1 MPIESFSFRLACYE
15 QFHWTPEQ
23 VKDVPLAEAE
33 RLAIYFE
40 ETGAYHH
47 KLRKEAESNSPS
59 TPRTDKEV
67 VFELGTE
74 EEEEEDDEYGDG

>member
-23 VKDVPLAEAE
+23 VKDVPLSEAQ

-47 KLRKEAESNSPS
+47 KLRKEAESQSPTS
-59 TPRTDKEV
+59 SPQHDKQV
-67 VFELGTE
+67 VLELGDD
-74 EEEEEDDEYGDG
+74 EEEEDEYVNG